1 MFTSRHEILATG
13 CIQALPM
20 ASTLFGKVA
29 HRVALRFFLDVASVD
44 LALAFFA
51 VVGAEGADLE
61 SECFVEVCDPP
72 AVRAEFAAV

>member
-29 HRVALRFFLDVASVD
+29 HRVALCFFLDGAPVD

-51 VVGAEGADLE
+51 VVGAEEADLE
-61 SECFVEVCDPP
+61 TECLEEV
-72 AVRAEFAAV
+72 